1 MPGEINN
8 NLRFCAFLQNC
19 ANNLV
24 YDVTHVDVYTQL
36 DSTAQK
42 TKQLVQR
49 PSNLFQACRQAHYEW
64 EPHRWKFSVLVISEG
79 FGSFHE
85 FATTLNTTKCELSNV
100 RVLRVDAELARSV
113 IQQWAGAASEPE
125 PNMTTTTASQLFS
138 ALELVTRLSSEARR
152 LQPEL
157 FRKPI
162 RYCFGKAKMMTAV
175 HHVDHG
181 QHHCKDHYAA
191 VLAMI
196 RVPEMIGSF

>member
-1 MPGEINN
+1 MSTVGPNAVSQLISSARRNQQQSPL
-8 NLRFCAFLQNC
+8 LRLPAELRERIY
-19 ANNLV
+19 NLV

-85 FATTLNTTKCELSNV
+85 FATTLNTTKCELSNF
-100 RVLRVDAELARSV
+100 RVLRIDAELARSV

-125 PNMTTTTASQLFS
+125 PNMTTTTASQLFQPS
-138 ALELVTRLSSEARR
+138 NWSLDYQVKRGDCSQNCSENLFVIALRR
-152 LQPEL
+152 Q
-157 FRKPI
+157 K
-162 RYCFGKAKMMTAV
+162 
-175 HHVDHG
+175 
-181 QHHCKDHYAA
+181 
-191 VLAMI
+191 
-196 RVPEMIGSF
+196 